1 MINGI
6 KFILDWFFS
15 KRTRKKSTNIIEK
28 MQGLRVAK
36 NLVNG
41 IYNETL
47 KLKIQSRIGQEEEFL
62 KNRKQEFRYLVY
74 KNYKVIYWI
83 NERENRIEINDV
95 FDTRQNPTKIKR
107 TK

>member
-1 MINGI
+1 MELKLFWTDFSQKELGKIYEYYREKAGTGI
-6 KFILDWFFS
+6 A
-15 KRTRKKSTNIIEK
+15 KK
-28 MQGLRVAK
+28 
-36 NLVNG
+36 LVNG

-47 KLKIQSRIGQEEEFL
+47 KLKRQPKIGQTEDLL

-83 NERENRIEINDV
+83 NDKENRIEINDV
-95 FDTRQNPTKIKR
+95 FDTRQNPIKIER